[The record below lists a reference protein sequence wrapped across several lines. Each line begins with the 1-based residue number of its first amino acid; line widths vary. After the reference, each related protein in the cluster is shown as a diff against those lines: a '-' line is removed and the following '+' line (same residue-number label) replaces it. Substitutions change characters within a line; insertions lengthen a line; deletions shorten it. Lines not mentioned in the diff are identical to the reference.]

1 MESAVGVRALV
12 VIAAVVAL
20 GSTARADS
28 TPEQLFT
35 EAQAAYDQR
44 DYATA
49 IAKWQE
55 SYRLSGASD
64 LIFNIAQAMRLS
76 GDCRGAITNYRRFV
90 EVARIDQADQVAMAK
105 DFMHELESW
114 CREPP
119 PPPPVVNKVTID
131 PKALESI
138 AAQVG
143 QPLLEQ
149 ARREEEV
156 LHRRSRRLKIAGLG
170 LGGAG
175 LAAIAAGVALGHHG
189 AVLGD
194 EVTTA
199 CQISCNWAAEKST
212 DAAGR
217 RDVAAGYAMD
227 GLGAAA
233 AIGGG
238 IAYYLGIRGGS
249 IEPREGGAVVSLR
262 RVW

>member
-1 MESAVGVRALV
+1 MSVRIPLI
-12 VIAAVVAL
+12 IATLIAL

-35 EAQAAYDQR
+35 EAQAAYDQH

-49 IAKWQE
+49 VVKWQE
-55 SYRLSGASD
+55 SYRLSGEGELLFD
-64 LIFNIAQAMRLS
+64 IAQAMRLS
-76 GDCRGAITNYRRFV
+76 GDCHGAIASYRRFV
-90 EVARIDQADQVAMAK
+90 EVARIDQADQAAMAK
-105 DFMHELESW
+105 DFMRELERW
-114 CREPP
+114 CREP

-138 AAQVG
+138 TAQVG

-175 LAAIAAGVALGHHG
+175 LAAITAGVALGHHG

-199 CQISCNWAAEKST
+199 CQTSCNWTAEKST

-217 RDVAAGYAMD
+217 RDVAIGYAID

-233 AIGGG
+233 VIGGG
-238 IAYYLGIRGGS
+238 IAYYLGIRGGVV
-249 IEPREGGAVVSLR
+249 EPREGGAVVSLR

>member
-1 MESAVGVRALV
+1 VRALV
-12 VIAAVVAL
+12 VIAAIIAL
-20 GSTARADS
+20 GSAARADS

-55 SYRLSGASD
+55 SYRLSGATD

-90 EVARIDQADQVAMAK
+90 EVARVDQADQVAMAK
-105 DFMHELESW
+105 DFVRELESW
-114 CREPP
+114 CHDPSPP
-119 PPPPVVNKVTID
+119 PSVVNKVTID

-149 ARREEEV
+149 ARREEEA
-156 LHRRSRRLKIAGLG
+156 HRRSRRLKIAGLG
-170 LGGAG
+170 LGGVG
-175 LAAIAAGVALGHHG
+175 LAAIAAGVSLGHHG

-194 EVTTA
+194 EVTAA
-199 CQISCNWAAEKST
+199 CQTSCNWTTEKST

-217 RDVAAGYAMD
+217 SDVAIGYAID
-227 GLGAAA
+227 GVGAAA
-233 AIGGG
+233 VIGGG
-238 IAYYLGIRGGS
+238 IAYYLGIRGGGV
-249 IEPREGGAVVSLR
+249 EPREGGAIVSWR
-262 RVW
+262 GAW

>member
-1 MESAVGVRALV
+1 MRALV

-28 TPEQLFT
+28 TPELLFT

-49 IAKWQE
+49 IAKWQK
-55 SYRLSGASD
+55 SYRLSGATD

-76 GDCRGAITNYRRFV
+76 GDCRGAITSYRRFV

-105 DFMHELESW
+105 DFVRELESW
-114 CREPP
+114 CRDPSPP
-119 PPPPVVNKVTID
+119 PSVVNKVTID
-131 PKALESI
+131 PKAPESI
-138 AAQVG
+138 TAQIG

-149 ARREEEV
+149 ARREEEA
-156 LHRRSRRLKIAGLG
+156 HRRSRRLKIAGLG
-170 LGGAG
+170 LGGVG
-175 LAAIAAGVALGHHG
+175 LATIAAGVGLGHHG

-217 RDVAAGYAMD
+217 RDVAIGYAID

-233 AIGGG
+233 VVGGG
-238 IAYYLGIRGGS
+238 IAYYLGIRGGVV
-249 IEPREGGAVVSLR
+249 EPREGGVIVSWR
-262 RVW
+262 GAW